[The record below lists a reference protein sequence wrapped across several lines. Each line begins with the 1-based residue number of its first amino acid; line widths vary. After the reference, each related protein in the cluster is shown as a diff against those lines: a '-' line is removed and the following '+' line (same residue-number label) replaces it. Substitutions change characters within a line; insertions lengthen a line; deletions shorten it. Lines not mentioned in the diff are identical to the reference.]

1 MSQKKYLIII
11 LIIFILMFF
20 AVSCNLIFPNKPP
33 EITSINVPAEVI
45 EGNNFECEV
54 VAFDD
59 KGINYYSVEFD
70 SIKASNTT
78 GVFNLQAPDVS
89 SDETKKGTVTVYDNM
104 GYKATENFYIIV
116 LESSTAP
123 SVKIVTPSEG
133 SQISLGS
140 TFEITA
146 NATNVDKVEFYF
158 DSQKISEKNS
168 KPYST
173 TYNAITASD
182 HTIKVVG
189 YKGSIKVQDQVN
201 ISIVENTPPSATITL
216 SPVVEVGEEML
227 ITLDA
232 QDENGIDSSTLT
244 IITPT
249 NKSYYVNFSSFPKI
263 YSFEPDEL
271 GIHQVRFE
279 VMDSYN
285 NPTVK
290 SKDFISTDTRAPDL
304 TLNFPK
310 FNNRSEVSIEWVIDD
325 PSTWNG
331 VMNVDSVT
339 FTSNNKI
346 GSFSQNVSINLNDGI
361 NQVTLCATDLWG
373 HTSTK
378 LATLVV
384 DTVTPSVEL
393 NIPDLTLTNSLN
405 FVYTASDEWFEYA
418 TLYVMDSQIPLN
430 EATAQNFNVSIQEI
444 DGESLIA
451 TLVVEDKAG
460 NVSIATDNTYVDNI
474 LYFID
479 ATYPATTDQK
489 SADITVIAE
498 DKNLDEN
505 YLALNVSSNISS
517 YSVSKNVQTANGRK
531 RAEINLSL
539 NFADTDSVENVNIG
553 IKDTYGNTRNLNLE
567 ITVDNIKQPPQPLN
581 SDLYVNTQIGRIDY
595 ALIKFHEKVDF
606 DENTTAVMEYKSGSS
621 VYSINNTAPLELYGD
636 EQTVMIKFGEL
647 IPSDVSAATIT
658 INGLAD
664 LFGNELSDPV
674 TVDQI
679 HLINTSPSK

>member
-285 NPTVK
+285 NSTVK

-430 EATAQNFNVSIQEI
+430 EATDQNFNVSIQEI

-460 NVSIATDNTYVDNI
+460 NVSIATDNTYVDNT

>member
-1 MSQKKYLIII
+1 
-11 LIIFILMFF
+11 MFF

-285 NPTVK
+285 NSTVK

-430 EATAQNFNVSIQEI
+430 EATDQNFNVSIQEI

-460 NVSIATDNTYVDNI
+460 NVSIATDNTYVDNT

>member
-310 FNNRSEVSIEWVIDD
+310 FNNSSEVSIEWVIDD

-373 HTSTK
+373 HASTK

-479 ATYPATTDQK
+479 VTYPATTDQK

-517 YSVSKNVQTANGRK
+517 YSVSKNVQTTNGRK